1 MYSKILV
8 PLDGSTAAESALP
21 LVRLLARR
29 LGIPVELL
37 GVINLRE
44 ISRTMSAVD
53 ALFLDRLLEDQ
64 SRRNAEYLGKMAQT
78 LSGVAVT
85 TRDEEGEAAEVI
97 VETASADKNILI
109 VMATHGRSG
118 LNRFFLGSIAEKVL
132 RATMNPLLLVKATE
146 PVITE
151 GEAPLT
157 SIVVPLDGSDLAESA
172 LPVVEELAKKLDLEV
187 ILVRAYAIPYGAY
200 SPGDGF
206 YDPVNLE
213 AFLAHLREETFEYLE
228 RTIACLKRN
237 GVAKVSFVAK
247 EGLSADEIIKFARET
262 PANLVAMSTHGRSGV
277 TRWVLGS
284 VAETVVRHSGDP
296 VLVLR
301 ADGGNVDR
309 TSGRG
314 SSK

>member
-1 MYSKILV
+1 MYSKIVV
-8 PLDGSTAAESALP
+8 PLDGSKTAESALP
-21 LVRLLARR
+21 LVRSLARR
-29 LGIPVELL
+29 LAIPVELL
-37 GVINLRE
+37 GVIDMRE
-44 ISRTMSAVD
+44 ICRTTSAAE

-64 SRRNAEYLGKMAQT
+64 SRRNAEYLGKIAHT

-85 TRDEEGEAAEVI
+85 TRDEEGEAGEII
-97 VETASADKNILI
+97 VEAAAADKNALI

-132 RATMNPLLLVKATE
+132 RATVNPLLLVKATE
-146 PVITE
+146 PVVTA

-157 SIVVPLDGSDLAESA
+157 SIVVPLDGSDLAEA
-172 LPVVEELAKKLDLEV
+172 VLPAVTDLARKLDLEV
-187 ILVRAYAIPYGAY
+187 RAYSIPYGAY
-200 SPGDGF
+200 STGDGF

-213 AFLAHLREETFEYLE
+213 AFLAQLREETFEYLE
-228 RTIACLKRN
+228 RTSASLKRK
-237 GVAKVSFVAK
+237 GLEKVSFVAK

-262 PANLVAMSTHGRSGV
+262 PTNLVAMSSHGRSGIK
-277 TRWVLGS
+277 RWVLGS

-309 TSGRG
+309 TAGHA